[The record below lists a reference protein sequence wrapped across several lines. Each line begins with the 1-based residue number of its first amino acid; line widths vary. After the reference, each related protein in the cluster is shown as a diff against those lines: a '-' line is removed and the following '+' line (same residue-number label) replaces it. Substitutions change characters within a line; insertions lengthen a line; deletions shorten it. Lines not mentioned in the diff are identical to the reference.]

1 MSDSPRRRH
10 PTPSTS
16 RGLASAFDAVRFTP
30 DRILNLR
37 ASLPTAADAAY
48 RAESWLRERQ
58 AADAGDVLI
67 ITGQGHGS
75 PDGIPVVRAAVVRLF
90 PSLRRAGVIAAVQ
103 EHNPGSFVVRLASL
117 QALVNAPRRGIRA
130 APDPPCDPDALR
142 GLDAET
148 VGLLRR
154 LAVVA
159 LSAYGV
165 HSPTDTFV
173 ADEMAR
179 HFSRLARAVPAGEDP
194 EAALRPLLARALEEY
209 DA

>member
-1 MSDSPRRRH
+1 
-10 PTPSTS
+10 
-16 RGLASAFDAVRFTP
+16 VR
-30 DRILNLR
+30 
-37 ASLPTAADAAY
+37 
-48 RAESWLRERQ
+48 
-58 AADAGDVLI
+58 
-67 ITGQGHGS
+67 
-75 PDGIPVVRAAVVRLF
+75 
-90 PSLRRAGVIAAVQ
+90 

-117 QALVNAPRRGIRA
+117 QALVNAPRRGIPS
-130 APDPPCDPDALR
+130 APDPPRDPDALR

-179 HFSRLARAVPAGEDP
+179 HFSLLVRAVRPGQDP
-194 EAALRPLLARALEEY
+194 ESALRPLLARALEEY